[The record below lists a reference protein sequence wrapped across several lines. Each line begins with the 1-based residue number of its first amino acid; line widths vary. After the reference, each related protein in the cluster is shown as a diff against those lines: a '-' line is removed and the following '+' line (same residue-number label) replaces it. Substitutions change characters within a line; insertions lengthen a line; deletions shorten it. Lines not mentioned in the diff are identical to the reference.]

1 MSQSTSNAIA
11 LQNIPVYRAEAF
23 CVAEGVNSGEA
34 LSFADELVA
43 EDIYTLTR
51 AAPMARLGLSM
62 VPNAKHFHISE
73 NSELGEVGEDAH
85 LDACLTFMAPD
96 GTTREILVFVE
107 LFDGGVDSVYL
118 HPLGPLQDNTNYTL
132 VGIDQKNPASR
143 LADISCVAFAK
154 GTHITMA
161 TGEQRKIEDLTMG
174 DRILTRDAGVQEIR
188 WIGGQT
194 MRATGPLTPIRIK
207 AGTLNNLGD
216 LILSP
221 NHRLFVY
228 QRTDRVGA
236 GQPEI
241 LVKAQHLV
249 NGTSVVE
256 EPGGFIDYVQILFD
270 RHHIIY
276 AEGIA
281 AETMMVDA
289 VNITMLPQ
297 DVQDKLGDTPGAKTG
312 DGAHGYEISDGEVK
326 LLDAAEVLRRASLS

>member
-1 MSQSTSNAIA
+1 MPDPTAQAIA
-11 LQNIPVYRAEAF
+11 LQSIPVFRAEAF
-23 CVAEGVNSGEA
+23 VVTDGVNTGEA

-43 EDIYTLTR
+43 EDIYALTLG
-51 AAPMARLGLSM
+51 APMARLGLAM
-62 VPNAKHFHISE
+62 VPDAKHFHISDS
-73 NSELGEVGEDAH
+73 SEIGEHGAELF

-96 GTTREILVFVE
+96 GTTREALVFVE
-107 LFDGGVDSVYL
+107 LFDGDVESIYM
-118 HPLGPLQDNTNYTL
+118 HPLGPISPEQKYTL
-132 VGIDQKNPASR
+132 VGIDQENPATR
-143 LADISCVAFAK
+143 LADITCVAFAK
-154 GTHITMA
+154 GTHITLA
-161 TGEQRKIEDLTMG
+161 TGEQRKIEMLQTG
-174 DRILTRDAGVQEIR
+174 DRVLTRDAGVQEIR
-188 WIGGQT
+188 WVGTQT
-194 MRATGPLTPIRIK
+194 TRATGPLTPIRIK
-207 AGTLNNLGD
+207 SGTLNNLGD

-249 NGTSVVE
+249 NGTTVTE

-289 VNITMLPQ
+289 MNINLLPKDIQ
-297 DVQDKLGDTPGAKTG
+297 DQLGDVASSKVK

>member
-118 HPLGPLQDNTNYTL
+118 HPLGPLQENTNYTL
-132 VGIDQKNPASR
+132 VGIDQKKTSR
-143 LADISCVAFAK
+143 
-154 GTHITMA
+154 
-161 TGEQRKIEDLTMG
+161 
-174 DRILTRDAGVQEIR
+174 
-188 WIGGQT
+188 W
-194 MRATGPLTPIRIK
+194 
-207 AGTLNNLGD
+207 
-216 LILSP
+216 
-221 NHRLFVY
+221 
-228 QRTDRVGA
+228 
-236 GQPEI
+236 
-241 LVKAQHLV
+241 
-249 NGTSVVE
+249 
-256 EPGGFIDYVQILFD
+256 
-270 RHHIIY
+270 
-276 AEGIA
+276 GIA
-281 AETMMVDA
+281 F
-289 VNITMLPQ
+289 
-297 DVQDKLGDTPGAKTG
+297 
-312 DGAHGYEISDGEVK
+312 
-326 LLDAAEVLRRASLS
+326 